1 MPKAYIRQNMFLK
14 NKKKIAECLGLA
26 LSKISFKKNFAECQ
40 PLGARQNLTAGGRRH
55 GPATFCRVGL
65 LPSAAALGKA
75 HICREPGFAECL
87 ALGKATF
94 AECFILPSAALGKI
108 FLCQVPR

>member
-1 MPKAYIRQNMFLK
+1 M
-14 NKKKIAECLGLA
+14 
-26 LSKISFKKNFAECQ
+26 
-40 PLGARQNLTAGGRRH
+40 
-55 GPATFCRVGL
+55 PATFCRVGL

-75 HICREPGFAECL
+75 QICREPGFAECL